1 VLTFFGLCSIVSYQQ
16 SSIAKHEL
24 AINPALTWDK
34 WLHDCSMGE
43 ANIRA
48 SHNFDEA
55 WKGQVIQWQGRV
67 VRVNAF
73 DEAKENDDDTI
84 WIGDTQHNK
93 YTVKDVQVLISMST
107 TKDFDVLLGFDEK
120 HFEKNLKTIDAM
132 HTG

>member
-1 VLTFFGLCSIVSYQQ
+1 
-16 SSIAKHEL
+16 
-24 AINPALTWDK
+24 
-34 WLHDCSMGE
+34 
-43 ANIRA
+43 
-48 SHNFDEA
+48 
-55 WKGQVIQWQGRV
+55 